1 MLLFGLSENFC
12 IFPLPVDTIL
22 LIIRT
27 LPVISMCTSLHQLL
41 FKVFH
46 VLPFTLFCAISAT
59 LTLSVLTG
67 TSRALLLLF
76 ILYPEKFHMSWSY
89 YPLCHQNNYCIS
101 VQHINCRKKKKKKY
115 VYISVTFWKTLSGQS
130 SIKYEQMWE
139 KYIYVWNDSS
149 SFHSSELFYLNFQCW

>member
-101 VQHINCRKKKKKKY
+101 VQHINCRKKKKRSM
-115 VYISVTFWKTLSGQS
+115 YISVWPSEKPYLAKVVSNMSKCGKNIYTFGMIHLPFIHQS
-130 SIKYEQMWE
+130 CST
-139 KYIYVWNDSS
+139 
-149 SFHSSELFYLNFQCW
+149 